1 MKDLEQIEKAFEAK
15 VKKGG
20 IRVKIMQKIHEGLLA
35 LIIILFLIFILYQAV
50 KPDQIFVDLMEENNG
65 SFVLI
70 DAKGDWY
77 LARHRV
83 GNTFTLDPIVDFFKP
98 EEER

>member
-1 MKDLEQIEKAFEAK
+1 MKTKS
-15 VKKGG
+15 VY
-20 IRVKIMQKIHEGLLA
+20 IHEGLLA
-35 LIIILFLIFILYQAV
+35 LFALLFLVFLFFQAA
-50 KPDQIFVDLMEENNG
+50 KPDQIFIDLMEENGG